1 MTDIH
6 KRQQLREEYTAR
18 INRVIDHIETHLADD
33 LSLETLSRV
42 AHFSRFHFHRI
53 FSAMVG
59 ETLNQYIQRLRV
71 EKAASKLIDNHRAS
85 ITEIALECGFSGSA
99 TFARAFRDAFQMSAS
114 EWRSGGHLRH
124 RKNRK
129 TKSNSGQ
136 QLGNQRKAFV
146 VSSGYIDDTTHHFT
160 WRIDMSADMQIE
172 VEVKEMPEFHVAYIR
187 HLGSYSEIGPTFGK
201 LMKWAGPRG
210 LLATPDV
217 KTLGVYHDDPK
228 VTEQAKLRSSA
239 CVTVPEG
246 TPVEGEIG
254 EMTVPGGQFAVAHFE
269 ITDDQFQEAW
279 DAVMGS
285 WFPES
290 GYQPDDRPCYELCHN
305 NYQEHPEKKH
315 IVDICVPVRP
325 M

>member
-18 INRVIDHIETHLADD
+18 INCVIDHIQNHLADD
-33 LSLETLSRV
+33 LSLETLSHI

-59 ETLNQYIQRLRV
+59 ETLNQYI
-71 EKAASKLIDNHRAS
+71 
-85 ITEIALECGFSGSA
+85 
-99 TFARAFRDAFQMSAS
+99 
-114 EWRSGGHLRH
+114 
-124 RKNRK
+124 
-129 TKSNSGQ
+129 
-136 QLGNQRKAFV
+136 
-146 VSSGYIDDTTHHFT
+146 
-160 WRIDMSADMQIE
+160 
-172 VEVKEMPEFHVAYIR
+172 
-187 HLGSYSEIGPTFGK
+187 
-201 LMKWAGPRG
+201 
-210 LLATPDV
+210 

-239 CVTVPEG
+239 CVTVPED

-269 ITDDQFQEAW
+269 ITDAQFQEAW
-279 DAVMGS
+279 DMVMGG

-305 NYQEHPEKKH
+305 NHEEPPEKKH